1 MDSRFT
7 YQHFIK
13 NNAFALLDPVFIV
26 LLLFS
31 IVLLIIVLLKK
42 VPVWVCTL
50 FGTLTSIVAA
60 QLLWFSGII
69 ADELGIGGSA
79 KNFNL
84 FISIVIVQCLSLWV
98 TSKKNNKKIPQHSS
112 VM

>member
-13 NNAFALLDPVFIV
+13 NNSFALLDPVFMV

-31 IVLLIIVLLKK
+31 MIILVMVLIKK
-42 VPVWVCTL
+42 VPIWLCAL
-50 FGTLTSIVAA
+50 FASLTIIVAA

-79 KNFNL
+79 RSFSL
-84 FISIVIVQCLSLWV
+84 FIGIFIIQCFALWIAI
-98 TSKKNNKKIPQHSS
+98 KKNPKKVPQRSANF
-112 VM
+112 